1 MPPGTPYTTSNS
13 GQGARYKLTVPDAG
27 KIVSSRG
34 VRSSFTDAEHVVR
47 GDGGAGSPG
56 AALLESDPERQN
68 VVAAEGAAWEM
79 QSKTGKPIPLDF
91 ALALTHLYG
100 EKRDGRYELAALR
113 YLARYIEEAKPSLL
127 DVAGVAAVL
136 AERVAR

>member
-1 MPPGTPYTTSNS
+1 MAI
-13 GQGARYKLTVPDAG
+13 QRHLC
-27 KIVSSRG
+27 
-34 VRSSFTDAEHVVR
+34 EHAFV
-47 GDGGAGSPG
+47 GEAGSPG
-56 AALLESDPERQN
+56 ALFWRAAGRGN
-68 VVAAEGAAWEM
+68 VIAAESAAWEM

-113 YLARYIEEAKPSLL
+113 YLARYIDEVKPSLS

-136 AERVAR
+136 AERVSR

>member
-1 MPPGTPYTTSNS
+1 MF
-13 GQGARYKLTVPDAG
+13 V
-27 KIVSSRG
+27 
-34 VRSSFTDAEHVVR
+34 
-47 GDGGAGSPG
+47 GDAGSPG
-56 AALLESDPERQN
+56 AVFWRAIQNQN
-68 VVAAEGAAWEM
+68 VVAAEGAAWEL
-79 QSKTGKPIPLDF
+79 QAKTKQPIPLDF

-113 YLARYIEEAKPSLL
+113 YLTRYIEEAKPSLL